1 MKLLKLSLIFILF
14 FSNYAQSQE
23 AAIPNYSNLSL
34 DFEIRAA
41 DLVNRMTLEE
51 KISQLGDGA
60 PAIPR
65 LNIKEYH
72 WWN

>member
-41 DLVNRMTLEE
+41 DLVNRMTLE
-51 KISQLGDGA
+51 
-60 PAIPR
+60 
-65 LNIKEYH
+65 
-72 WWN
+72 